1 LRSFGLLRI
10 ASHFYRDFDFEPRKV
25 DGFAQEI
32 VSSYPDI
39 RRSDLNRYLR
49 STISHLKKYQ
59 LEFEAAPSTGSTMNP
74 YTVIRHCLWLAEP
87 TKFSGM
93 LTAVARER
101 FEAWLLTHPRA

>member
-32 VSSYPDI
+32 VSSDPDI

-49 STISHLKKYQ
+49 STISHVKKYQ
-59 LEFEAAPSTGSTMNP
+59 LEFEADPSTGSTMNP

-93 LTAVARER
+93 LTTVARER